1 TAQCIS
7 PWIRLHLPTLHPVV
21 QHRLIQ
27 LTTGL
32 METVDV
38 RVEQLATGSAFRATP
53 VSNATQ
59 VRRILRDER
68 LNVETVLDPLI
79 RSVLA

>member
-1 TAQCIS
+1 MESAPLLYADSPTAQCIS

-38 RVEQLATGSAFRATP
+38 RVEQLP
-53 VSNATQ
+53 
-59 VRRILRDER
+59 
-68 LNVETVLDPLI
+68 
-79 RSVLA
+79 SVLP